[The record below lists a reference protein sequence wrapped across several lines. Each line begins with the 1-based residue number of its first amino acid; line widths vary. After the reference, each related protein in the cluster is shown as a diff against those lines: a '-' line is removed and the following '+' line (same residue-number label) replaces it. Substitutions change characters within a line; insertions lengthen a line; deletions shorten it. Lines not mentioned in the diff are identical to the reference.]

1 MNAERKHKIFC
12 ELSTMNFL
20 TLQNE
25 YIFLMDVLDDV
36 LEQRDSYRNK
46 CRSLLNNNSYRLE
59 DDQEDRNSNLYD
71 ELI

>member
-1 MNAERKHKIFC
+1 MNAERRQKLVC
-12 ELSTMNFL
+12 ELSDMSPS

-25 YIFLMDVLDDV
+25 YVLLVDVLDEV

-46 CRSLLNNNSYRLE
+46 CRRLLNNNSYRLE
-59 DDQEDRNSNLYD
+59 DDSEDSNLNMYD